1 MRAIVVRRFG
11 GPEVLESIEVP
22 VPEPGPGQVRIRVT
36 AAAVNPVDVATR
48 AGVLT
53 EAGVIPPRE
62 VLGLGW
68 DVAGVVEA
76 VGEADESGAGE
87 PAQLEQADRLGG
99 PAPLLQ
105 SDSRGRPSEP
115 ASPRQNDSL
124 GRPSESARLGQ
135 RDSSG
140 GPGEPVPLRAGGG
153 PAAPAG
159 GQPGRFRVGDLV
171 IGLRDRIAT
180 PLGAYAEQIVL
191 DSSAVAPAPPG
202 LSPVEA
208 ATLPLNALTA
218 AQALDL
224 VETTGTLLVTGAA
237 GAVGGYAVALAHARK
252 LHVVAV
258 ASEADEAAVRDF
270 GADQFVPRGPDLAE
284 RVRALVPGGVDAV
297 LDTALLGLDALDAVR
312 GGGEF
317 VAFAAG
323 AAPIPLRGIRVRT
336 VWIRADGARLAELAG
351 TLRPRV
357 AGVLPLARAAEAH
370 ERLAAG
376 GLRGR
381 LVLTP

>member
-1 MRAIVVRRFG
+1 
-11 GPEVLESIEVP
+11 
-22 VPEPGPGQVRIRVT
+22 
-36 AAAVNPVDVATR
+36 
-48 AGVLT
+48 
-53 EAGVIPPRE
+53 

-68 DVAGVVEA
+68 DVAGVVDA
-76 VGEADESGAGE
+76 VGE
-87 PAQLEQADRLGG
+87 
-99 PAPLLQ
+99 
-105 SDSRGRPSEP
+105 
-115 ASPRQNDSL
+115 
-124 GRPSESARLGQ
+124 
-135 RDSSG
+135 
-140 GPGEPVPLRAGGG
+140 
-153 PAAPAG
+153 PAG
-159 GQPGRFRVGDLV
+159 FRVGDAVL
-171 IGLRDRIAT
+171 GLRDRIAA

-191 DSSAVAPAPPG
+191 DASAVAPAPAG
-202 LSPVEA
+202 VSPVEA

-237 GAVGGYAVALAHARK
+237 GAVGGHAVALAHARK
-252 LHVVAV
+252 LNVVAV
-258 ASEADEAAVRDF
+258 ASEADEAAVREF
-270 GADQFVPRGPDLAE
+270 GADRFVPRGPDLAE

-323 AAPIPLRGIRVRT
+323 AAPIPLRGIRVRH
-336 VWIRADGARLAELAG
+336 VWIRADGERLAGLAAAG

-357 AGVLPLARAAEAH
+357 AGVLPLSRAAEAH

>member
-22 VPEPGPGQVRIRVT
+22 VPEPGRGQVRIRVA
-36 AAAVNPVDVATR
+36 AAAVNPVDLATR
-48 AGVLT
+48 AGILT
-53 EAGVIPPRE
+53 GAGVIPPRE

-68 DVAGVVEA
+68 DVAGVIEA
-76 VGEADESGAGE
+76 VGEAEESDARE
-87 PAQLEQADRLGG
+87 PG
-99 PAPLLQ
+99 
-105 SDSRGRPSEP
+105 
-115 ASPRQNDSL
+115 SPRQNASL
-124 GRPSESARLGQ
+124 GRPSERARLGHD
-135 RDSSG
+135 DSL
-140 GPGEPVPLRAGGG
+140 GEPVPLRAGGG

-159 GQPGRFRVGDLV
+159 GQPGRFRVGDPV
-171 IGLRDRIAT
+171 IGLRDRLAT
-180 PLGAYAEQIVL
+180 PLGAYAEQVVL
-191 DSSAVAPAPPG
+191 DASAVAPAPPG
-202 LSPVEA
+202 LSPLEA

-224 VETTGTLLVTGAA
+224 VGTTGTLLVTGAA

-252 LHVVAV
+252 LHVIAV
-258 ASEADEAAVRDF
+258 AADADEAAVRDF
-270 GADQFVPRGPDLAE
+270 GADRFVPRGPDLAE

-323 AAPIPLRGIRVRT
+323 AAPIPLRGIRVRD
-336 VWIRADGARLAELAG
+336 VWIRADGERLAELAG
-351 TLRPRV
+351 ALRPRV
-357 AGVLPLARAAEAH
+357 AGVLPLSRAAEAH

>member
-1 MRAIVVRRFG
+1 MRAMVVRRFG

-22 VPEPGPGQVRIRVT
+22 APEPGPGQVLIRVT
-36 AAAVNPVDVATR
+36 AAAVNPVDLATR
-48 AGVLT
+48 AGILT

-76 VGEADESGAGE
+76 GSG
-87 PAQLEQADRLGG
+87 
-99 PAPLLQ
+99 
-105 SDSRGRPSEP
+105 
-115 ASPRQNDSL
+115 
-124 GRPSESARLGQ
+124 
-135 RDSSG
+135 
-140 GPGEPVPLRAGGG
+140 
-153 PAAPAG
+153 
-159 GQPGRFRVGDLV
+159 FRVGDAV

-191 DSSAVAPAPPG
+191 DASAVAPAPVCF
-202 LSPVEA
+202 SPAEA

-224 VETTGTLLVTGAA
+224 VETGGTVLVTGAA
-237 GAVGGYAVALAHARK
+237 GAVGGHAVALAHARK

-258 ASEADEAAVRDF
+258 ASEADEAAVRGF
-270 GADQFVPRGPDLAE
+270 GADRFVPRGPALGD
-284 RVRALVPGGVDAV
+284 RVRTLVPGGVDAA
-297 LDTALLGLDALDAVR
+297 LDPALLGLDALDAVR

-336 VWIRADGARLAELAG
+336 VWIRADGERLAGLTRAG
-351 TLRPRV
+351 ALRPRV
-357 AGVLPLARAAEAH
+357 ADVLPLSRAAEAH

>member
-1 MRAIVVRRFG
+1 MRAMVVRRFG
-11 GPEVLESIEVP
+11 GPEVLESVEVP
-22 VPEPGPGQVRIRVT
+22 LPEPGPGQVRIRVA

-48 AGVLT
+48 AGILT
-53 EAGVIPPRE
+53 VAGVIPPRE

-68 DVAGVVEA
+68 DVAGEIDA
-76 VGEADESGAGE
+76 VGEAAG
-87 PAQLEQADRLGG
+87 
-99 PAPLLQ
+99 
-105 SDSRGRPSEP
+105 
-115 ASPRQNDSL
+115 
-124 GRPSESARLGQ
+124 
-135 RDSSG
+135 
-140 GPGEPVPLRAGGG
+140 
-153 PAAPAG
+153 
-159 GQPGRFRVGDLV
+159 FRVGDAV
-171 IGLRDRIAT
+171 IGLRDRIAA
-180 PLGAYAEQIVL
+180 PLGTYAEQVVL
-191 DSSAVAPAPPG
+191 DASAVAPAPAG
-202 LSPVEA
+202 FSPAEA

-224 VETTGTLLVTGAA
+224 VETDGTVLVTGAA
-237 GAVGGYAVALAHARK
+237 GAVGRYAVALAHARK

-270 GADQFVPRGPDLAE
+270 GADRFVPRGPGLAD

-297 LDTALLGLDALDAVR
+297 LDPALLGLDALDAVR

-336 VWIRADGARLAELAG
+336 VWIRADGARLAELAAAG

-357 AGVLPLARAAEAH
+357 AGVLPLSRAAEAH

>member
-1 MRAIVVRRFG
+1 
-11 GPEVLESIEVP
+11 
-22 VPEPGPGQVRIRVT
+22 
-36 AAAVNPVDVATR
+36 
-48 AGVLT
+48 
-53 EAGVIPPRE
+53 
-62 VLGLGW
+62 
-68 DVAGVVEA
+68 VVEA
-76 VGEADESGAGE
+76 VGEEAGSGTVD
-87 PAQLEQADRLGG
+87 PARI
-99 PAPLLQ
+99 
-105 SDSRGRPSEP
+105 RT
-115 ASPRQNDSL
+115 
-124 GRPSESARLGQ
+124 
-135 RDSSG
+135 
-140 GPGEPVPLRAGGG
+140 GGG
-153 PAAPAG
+153 PAQAG
-159 GQPGRFRVGDLV
+159 GRLGQGDSSGKPGEPARIRTGAPVGSRFRVGDPV

-191 DSSAVAPAPPG
+191 DASAVAPAPPG
-202 LSPVEA
+202 LSPAEA

-224 VETTGTLLVTGAA
+224 VETTGTVLVTGAA
-237 GAVGGYAVALAHARK
+237 GGYAVALARARK

-270 GADQFVPRGPDLAE
+270 GADRFVARGPDLAD
-284 RVRALVPGGVDAV
+284 RVRALVPCGVDAV

-323 AAPIPLRGIRVRT
+323 AAPIPLRGIRVRD
-336 VWIRADGARLAELAG
+336 VWIRADGERLAELAG

-357 AGVLPLARAAEAH
+357 GVLPLSRAAEAH

>member
-1 MRAIVVRRFG
+1 MRAMVVRRFG
-11 GPEVLESIEVP
+11 GPEVLEAVEVP
-22 VPEPGPGQVRIRVT
+22 VPEPGPGQVRIRVA
-36 AAAVNPVDVATR
+36 AAAVNPVDAATR
-48 AGVLT
+48 SGALS

-68 DVAGVVEA
+68 DVAGRI
-76 VGEADESGAGE
+76 DDAG
-87 PAQLEQADRLGG
+87 DT
-99 PAPLLQ
+99 
-105 SDSRGRPSEP
+105 
-115 ASPRQNDSL
+115 
-124 GRPSESARLGQ
+124 
-135 RDSSG
+135 
-140 GPGEPVPLRAGGG
+140 
-153 PAAPAG
+153 
-159 GQPGRFRVGDLV
+159 RFGVGDAV
-171 IGLRDRIAT
+171 IGLRDRIAL
-180 PLGAYAEQIVL
+180 PLGAYAEYLVL
-191 DSSAVAPAPPG
+191 DASAVAPAPPG

-252 LHVVAV
+252 LPVVAV
-258 ASEADEAAVRDF
+258 ASEADEALVRQF
-270 GADQFVPRGPDLAE
+270 GAGEFVPRGPALGD
-284 RVRALVPGGVDAV
+284 RVRAVVPGGVDAV

-323 AAPIPLRGIRVRT
+323 AAPLPLRGVRVRH
-336 VWIRADGARLAELAG
+336 VWIRADGERLAELAG
-351 TLRPRV
+351 RLPARV
-357 AGVLPLARAAEAH
+357 AGVLPLAEAAAAH

>member
-11 GPEVLESIEVP
+11 GPEVLEAVEVP
-22 VPEPGPGQVRIRVT
+22 EPEPGPGQVRIRVA
-36 AAAVNPVDVATR
+36 AAAVNPVDLATR
-48 AGVLT
+48 AGALT
-53 EAGVIPPRE
+53 AAGVIPGRA

-76 VGEADESGAGE
+76 GDGF
-87 PAQLEQADRLGG
+87 
-99 PAPLLQ
+99 
-105 SDSRGRPSEP
+105 
-115 ASPRQNDSL
+115 
-124 GRPSESARLGQ
+124 
-135 RDSSG
+135 
-140 GPGEPVPLRAGGG
+140 RAGD
-153 PAAPAG
+153 A
-159 GQPGRFRVGDLV
+159 V
-171 IGLRDRIAT
+171 IGLRDRIAA
-180 PLGAYAEQIVL
+180 PLGAYAEQIIL
-191 DSSAVAPAPPG
+191 DSSAVALAPVG

-224 VETTGTLLVTGAA
+224 VETDGTVLVTGAA
-237 GAVGGYAVALAHARK
+237 GAVGGYAVALAHHRK
-252 LHVVAV
+252 LRVVAV
-258 ASEADEAAVRDF
+258 ASETDEALVRGF
-270 GADQFVPRGPDLAE
+270 GADEFLPRGPELGD
-284 RVRALVPGGVDAV
+284 RVRALVPGGVDAA

-323 AAPIPLRGIRVRT
+323 AAPIPLRGIRVRH

-351 TLRPRV
+351 VLLPRV

-381 LVLTP
+381 LVLIP

>member
-1 MRAIVVRRFG
+1 MRAVVVRRFG
-11 GPEVLESIEVP
+11 GAEVLEFAEVP
-22 VPEPGPGQVRIRVT
+22 VPEPGSGQVRIRVA
-36 AAAVNPVDVATR
+36 AAAVNPVDLATR
-48 AGVLT
+48 AGVLS

-68 DVAGVVEA
+68 DVAGEIDVA
-76 VGEADESGAGE
+76 GDSG
-87 PAQLEQADRLGG
+87 
-99 PAPLLQ
+99 
-105 SDSRGRPSEP
+105 
-115 ASPRQNDSL
+115 
-124 GRPSESARLGQ
+124 
-135 RDSSG
+135 
-140 GPGEPVPLRAGGG
+140 
-153 PAAPAG
+153 
-159 GQPGRFRVGDLV
+159 FRVGDAVL
-171 IGLRDRIAT
+171 GLRDRIAL
-180 PLGAYAEQIVL
+180 PLGAYADYVVL
-191 DSSAVAPAPPG
+191 DASAVAPAPPG
-202 LSPVEA
+202 VSAVEA

-224 VETTGTLLVTGAA
+224 VETTGSVLVTGAA
-237 GAVGGYAVALAHARK
+237 GAVGGYAVALAHARD

-258 ASEADEAAVRDF
+258 AGAADEALVRRF
-270 GADQFVPRGPDLAE
+270 GADEFVPRGPALAD

-323 AAPIPLRGIRVRT
+323 AAPIPLRGVRVRN
-336 VWIRADGARLAELAG
+336 VWIRADGARLASLAAN
-351 TLRPRV
+351 LPPRV
-357 AGVLPLARAAEAH
+357 ADVLPLTEAVKAH